1 MSGKCKRCGEPYKGP
16 GVYPSSW
23 GWMKREAV
31 SHSSRDRYD
40 CYCSEKCR
48 AEAEAGQGGGGGG
61 GRDESE
67 SGGGS
72 SSSGELPS
80 GCVKIVGM
88 ILAFLV
94 VCGILGMLF
103 CKNEDANDP
112 AVKMAKWEEHLEKR
126 RAAFAEGLSEE
137 GVEARGLK
145 NFTWEEW
152 QNRSKANQHRYR
164 QTANNRHKEHR
175 CLHLRLLWFYH
186 SIP

>member
-1 MSGKCKRCGEPYKGP
+1 MGTTYVCQRCHNKFTNCGDGDYLNQGGQFIRDERWYCNSCYGAA
-16 GVYPSSW
+16 
-23 GWMKREAV
+23 KREFKA
-31 SHSSRDRYD
+31 SKKAKKAAKQAAREEEEH
-40 CYCSEKCR
+40 
-48 AEAEAGQGGGGGG
+48 
-61 GRDESE
+61 E

-72 SSSGELPS
+72 SSSAELPS

-126 RAAFAEGLSEE
+126 RAAFAEGLPEE
-137 GVEARGLK
+137 GVEERGLK

-152 QNRSKANQHRYR
+152 QNRSKAKAAEKVEDISELWAYR
-164 QTANNRHKEHR
+164 R
-175 CLHLRLLWFYH
+175 
-186 SIP
+186 